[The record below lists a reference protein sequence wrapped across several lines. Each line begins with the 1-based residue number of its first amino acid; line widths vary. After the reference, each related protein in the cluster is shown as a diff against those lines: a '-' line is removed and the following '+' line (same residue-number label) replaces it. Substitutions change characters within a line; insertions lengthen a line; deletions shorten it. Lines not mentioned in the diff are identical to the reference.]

1 MINYP
6 IARDA
11 RCPYE
16 PPAAYTDTLMAEPI
30 TKVNLWNGD
39 ESWLIL
45 GHQESLEALADDRFS
60 ARPDV
65 PGYPHVSPALAGY
78 RQSGLQTFNN
88 KDNPQHNLERRMF
101 TKWFTV
107 RRLKTLHEKIAGLVD
122 RVLDGLVEEGNTAD
136 LYTQLALPIPS
147 QVIFAMLNAPYEDH
161 LVVEEATNSIL
172 SWRSTAEESAAAS
185 ALLLQFC
192 ESLVKRR
199 KEHPLEDDVISEAI
213 QEYVDSGECTLEQL
227 TQGIRLLFLAG
238 HETTANAITMSIL
251 VLLDHPDLAVQLRD
265 SDDPGFVERAVKEL
279 LRFVTIAQAGR
290 CRVALEDVT
299 IGDLTIKAGDG
310 VIVSSESAN
319 RDPRVFEDASEVNF
333 DREHLQD
340 SASFGYGT
348 HRCVGERLALMELQI
363 VLPAVLRKL
372 PELRLTVERKDLPYK
387 TDHTVFGV
395 YELPVTWG
403 R

>member
-1 MINYP
+1 MTIDYP

-16 PPAAYTDTLMAEPI
+16 PPAAYLDTLLTKPI
-30 TKVNLWNGD
+30 TKARLWNGD
-39 ESWLIL
+39 QAWLIV
-45 GHQESLEALADDRFS
+45 GHKESNEVLADDRFS

-78 RQSGLQTFNN
+78 RKSGLETFNN
-88 KDNPQHNLERRMF
+88 KDNPQHSLERRMF

-107 RRLKTLHEKIAGLVD
+107 RRINSLHEKIADLVD
-122 RVLDGLVEEGNTAD
+122 RVLDGLIAEGDTAD
-136 LYTQLALPIPS
+136 LYAQLALPIPS

-161 LVVEEATNSIL
+161 LVVEEATNTIL
-172 SWRSTAEESAAAS
+172 SWRSTTEESAAAS
-185 ALLLQFC
+185 AVLLQFC
-192 ESLVKRR
+192 ESLVKQR
-199 KEHPLEDDVISEAI
+199 KEHPLDDDVISEAI
-213 QEYVDSGECTLEQL
+213 EEHVNTGQCTLEQL

-238 HETTANAITMSIL
+238 HETTANAISMSIL
-251 VLLDHPDLAVQLRD
+251 VLLDHPHLAAQLRE
-265 SDDPGFVERAVKEL
+265 SEDPAFVERAVKEL

-290 CRVALEDVT
+290 CRVALQDVT
-299 IGDLTIKAGDG
+299 IGGVTIKAGEG

-319 RDPRVFEDASEVNF
+319 RDPSVFEHASEVDF
-333 DREHLQD
+333 DREHLQE

-348 HRCVGERLALMELQI
+348 HRCVGERLAVVELQV

-372 PELRLTVERKDLPYK
+372 PDLRLTVERKDLPYK

-395 YELPVTWG
+395 YELPVAWG
-403 R
+403 